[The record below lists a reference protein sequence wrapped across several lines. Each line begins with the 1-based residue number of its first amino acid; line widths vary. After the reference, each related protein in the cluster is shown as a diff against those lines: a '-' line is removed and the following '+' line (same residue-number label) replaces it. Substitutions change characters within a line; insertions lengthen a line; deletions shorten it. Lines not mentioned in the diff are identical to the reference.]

1 MNTVMAKHF
10 NRRRLIGA
18 GALAL
23 LSPALYAL
31 SPPAIP
37 LEGAPIPDMPA
48 VQISPHVWS
57 IYTPHGEPTPENH
70 GMISNVTFVVT
81 SAGVVVLDTGGSLQI
96 GRMALRQ
103 IKKVTDKPVIALINT
118 HFHGDHWLGNHAFVE
133 AYGNELPIYALA
145 DATRFIR
152 SPDGQQWLEL
162 MARWTNHA
170 SAGTRAV
177 APNAEVRHGQT
188 LAFGD
193 VHLTMHFYGRA
204 HTIADLSVEVV
215 EDKLTFVGDIA
226 MTDRIGTFDEGSYPG
241 TLHYFAE
248 LKKSA
253 GNQLWLPAHGV
264 ASRDLLDTYGA
275 FMAGIWEQC
284 LDAVKQGKTETE
296 AKALVLADPRVAVRA
311 KTMQGFASGIGK
323 YISLAYLEAEKEAF

>member
-1 MNTVMAKHF
+1 MKHHPTL
-10 NRRRLIGA
+10 NRRTLLGA
-18 GALAL
+18 AGLAL
-23 LSPALYAL
+23 FAPSLYAQGK
-31 SPPAIP
+31 AV
-37 LEGAPIPDMPA
+37 PDMKP
-48 VQISPHVWS
+48 VQVSPHVWC

-81 SAGVVVLDTGGSLQI
+81 SAGIVVLDTGGSLHI
-96 GRMALRQ
+96 GRMAIRQ
-103 IKKVTDKPVIALINT
+103 MKKVTNQPVIALINT
-118 HFHGDHWLGNHAFVE
+118 HFHGDHWLGNHAFIE
-133 AYGNELPIYALA
+133 AYGNKLPIYALA

-162 MARWTNHA
+162 MERWTNHA

-177 APNAEVRHGQT
+177 EPNAEVQHGQILT
-188 LAFGD
+188 FGD
-193 VHLTMHFYGRA
+193 VRLKMHFYGRA

-241 TLHYFAE
+241 TLRYFAE
-248 LKKSA
+248 LKKNA

-284 LDAVKQGKTETE
+284 LDAVKQGKTEAE
-296 AKALVLADPRVAVRA
+296 AKAMALADPRVAIRA
-311 KTMQGFASGIGK
+311 KTMQGFHNGIGK